1 VALIERSLAAG
12 ESSAA
17 TGAGAGAS
25 ALEAR
30 REEIEALVDAVQG
43 HAHTLALLAPE
54 LSRRV
59 VAATQAALLEVMAQM
74 QRHEPV
80 LRAEEPSRREQ
91 SLFASVELSLRR
103 LSAANRER
111 ARLLGV
117 FHGGVDLDVLRAMT
131 GWEAAEVE
139 GLAQELVGTGL
150 ATPNAYNHLSLNPAL
165 CPYLKASLSEEEL
178 QALTAG
184 WLEAMAAYLRYL
196 AQQQSQNTELA
207 ATLTLL
213 ELPNL
218 FALLDRSQAVAD
230 PETVIDRATFLYG
243 LLRGL
248 GKPRLLERVA
258 RVREAAAAA
267 LGKGWS
273 HARFEAS
280 RTRIDQRLAAG
291 QLREALAGAQQLLQQ
306 AQAAG
311 EEAYTVADYDL
322 AMAFSLLGRVLNTG
336 GEVQQA
342 LPLLQE
348 AGQRFEAIANKYPGT
363 GAKQMASACLTE
375 QGNCLRNLGRYD
387 AAAAAYEESI
397 RRAEQRGDQRAV
409 AVSKGELGTIRL
421 CQQRYAEALEAHQQ
435 ARDTFSRLN
444 EPGTVAIAW
453 HQIGKVHEEAGQ
465 PEAAA
470 EAYNRSLAIKVRLG
484 NQTGQANTLGQMGNL
499 YSAILQRP
507 EEAVAFYKQA
517 ADIYGTIGDR
527 LSEGRQLSNLAA
539 TLVKLKRLE
548 EARQTIRRAIEYNA
562 PFGHAAEPW
571 TSWNNLAVIETAA
584 GNSCAAADAR
594 HQALGAFLAY
604 RRDGGENQTGSG
616 RLALAVRQDLASGD
630 PAEVASSLQHLTA
643 APQNASMLPFL
654 TALQAITADSRERS
668 LAEVPGLD
676 YKEAAEVLL
685 LIEALEAEAGG

>member
-1 VALIERSLAAG
+1 
-12 ESSAA
+12 
-17 TGAGAGAS
+17 
-25 ALEAR
+25 
-30 REEIEALVDAVQG
+30 
-43 HAHTLALLAPE
+43 
-54 LSRRV
+54 
-59 VAATQAALLEVMAQM
+59 
-74 QRHEPV
+74 
-80 LRAEEPSRREQ
+80 
-91 SLFASVELSLRR
+91 
-103 LSAANRER
+103 
-111 ARLLGV
+111 
-117 FHGGVDLDVLRAMT
+117 
-131 GWEAAEVE
+131 
-139 GLAQELVGTGL
+139 
-150 ATPNAYNHLSLNPAL
+150 
-165 CPYLKASLSEEEL
+165 
-178 QALTAG
+178 
-184 WLEAMAAYLRYL
+184 
-196 AQQQSQNTELA
+196 
-207 ATLTLL
+207 
-213 ELPNL
+213 
-218 FALLDRSQAVAD
+218 
-230 PETVIDRATFLYG
+230 
-243 LLRGL
+243 
-248 GKPRLLERVA
+248 
-258 RVREAAAAA
+258 
-267 LGKGWS
+267 
-273 HARFEAS
+273 
-280 RTRIDQRLAAG
+280 
-291 QLREALAGAQQLLQQ
+291 
-306 AQAAG
+306 
-311 EEAYTVADYDL
+311 
-322 AMAFSLLGRVLNTG
+322 
-336 GEVQQA
+336 
-342 LPLLQE
+342 
-348 AGQRFEAIANKYPGT
+348 
-363 GAKQMASACLTE
+363 MASACLTE